1 MMVDRWAAASAADK
15 GMLFLA
21 AFAVRQIEIG
31 LASMLSLLTGMT
43 TTIYGVVL
51 LSDRTFPK
59 WLGGLAILGGLPIA
73 VAGII
78 MAYSGFSDSAM
89 TLNLAASSLLLI
101 WMLLVG
107 VWMWRLASATSS
119 DATKA

>member
-1 MMVDRWAAASAADK
+1 MVDRWAAASAADK